1 MENAQYPGSQWKG
14 KLWYA
19 YGTSMTLDSSGRF
32 VRYLSELSGLRV
44 VNYGAGGRGITENI
58 GGYSSD
64 AVIRHRAMDLTDG
77 KQDADLITVEVGPN
91 DSGAPLG
98 SIYDTGDDTFC
109 GCLNQTIRF
118 LQANTDAQIVVLSMT
133 GSRWSHLDPNE
144 KFTPARRSSPPS
156 GEPYTWYEMACAIRD
171 VSGVNGVYYIPVAE
185 SCGLSIA
192 RMGSDTRYVRDQI
205 HHTDL
210 GGYNVA
216 QFIWSRLK
224 DIPLWYSE
232 MPACGG
238 ATRDSGFLSNRR
250 SGSR

>member
-1 MENAQYPGSQWKG
+1 METQYPGSQWKG

-19 YGTSMTLDSSGRF
+19 YGTSMTLDSSGQYVRF
-32 VRYLSELSGLRV
+32 LAELSGLRV
-44 VNYGAGGRGITENI
+44 VNYGAGGRGVTENI
-58 GGYSSD
+58 GGYSSN
-64 AVIRHRAMDLTDG
+64 AEIRHRAMDPDDG
-77 KQDADLITVEVGPN
+77 KKDADLITVEVGPN

-118 LQANTDAQIVVLSMT
+118 LQANTDAQIVVMSMT
-133 GSRWSHLDPNE
+133 GSRWSHLDPSQ
-144 KFTPARRSSPPS
+144 KFSPERRNTPPK

-192 RMGSDTRYVRDQI
+192 RMGSDQHYVRDQI
-205 HHTDL
+205 HHMPA

-224 DIPLWYSE
+224 DIPLWYTE
-232 MPACGG
+232 VPKD
-238 ATRDSGFLSNRR
+238 R
-250 SGSR
+250 